1 MMYYG
6 TGLSLLGGIEST
18 PLRSLLS
25 KCVGLDEFGKIFTM
39 SSTASSLASL
49 LGAFIV
55 PKIYKATVETFPGA
69 VYVFLASVQL
79 LTVVLMFVLYLVILK
94 HEKVYGVIGS
104 EQDEAKTEDDPPGS
118 TRPSRSTA
126 EAGAAAQ
133 RESSPSPIY

>member
-69 VYVFLASVQL
+69 VYVFMASVQL
-79 LTVVLMFVLYLVILK
+79 LTVILMFVLYLVILK

-104 EQDEAKTEDDPPGS
+104 EQDEAKTEDDPGS
-118 TRPSRSTA
+118 ARPRA
-126 EAGAAAQ
+126 AAAAQ